1 MKLQFVGKELKII
14 QNCAAD
20 CRTFTAWVQVKLTCY
35 LVIVSS
41 QPRDLL
47 SLFLQFLFKLQF
59 RCEFDLNLRVKNP
72 RMKYAEK
79 KVRQQL
85 KFCCHY

>member
-41 QPRDLL
+41 QQRDLL
-47 SLFLQFLFKLQF
+47 SLFLQFLFKFQF
-59 RCEFDLNLRVKNP
+59 RCEFDLNLRVKKSKDEIC
-72 RMKYAEK
+72 REK
-79 KVRQQL
+79 GKTAA
-85 KFCCHY
+85 